1 MKKTTY
7 TLTLLLMISSCIISY
22 MTIDGKEVVYETENQ
37 VVNNHIVI
45 LKECNSY
52 NPLLILKKD

>member
-1 MKKTTY
+1 MKKTIY
-7 TLTLLLMISSCIISY
+7 TLILLLVISSSVISY
-22 MTIDGKEVVYETENQ
+22 MTIDAKQVVYQTENH

-45 LKECNSY
+45 LKESNSY